1 MNDMYI
7 YEKEIWDKGTLVLG
21 TDEVGRGPMAGPLVA
36 ASVILPKDCV
46 IEGINDSKKLSS
58 KKRDELFEKISSL
71 ALEIQ
76 TTFIDEATVDK
87 INVYQASK
95 QAMLEC
101 IKKSKL
107 SFSHVLSDAIPLEG
121 DFVNIALIKGDQK
134 SVSIAAASIIAK
146 VTRDRYMIK
155 LDKEY
160 PQYGFKRNKGYA
172 TKEHLEKLKEC
183 GPCCVHR
190 FSYSPV
196 ARAKRNNKSTIK

>member
-1 MNDMYI
+1 MNDMYS
-7 YEKEIWDKGTLVLG
+7 YEKEIWNKGTLVLG

-107 SFSHVLSDAIPLEG
+107 SFSHVLSDAMPLEG
-121 DFVNIALIKGDQK
+121 KFVNISLIKGDQK
-134 SVSIAAASIIAK
+134 SVSIAAAS
-146 VTRDRYMIK
+146 
-155 LDKEY
+155 
-160 PQYGFKRNKGYA
+160 
-172 TKEHLEKLKEC
+172 
-183 GPCCVHR
+183 
-190 FSYSPV
+190 S
-196 ARAKRNNKSTIK
+196 